1 MILKYSQLH
10 IAKATKEQ
18 INSVSK
24 KLGLTPEQVVSFAH
38 EVDPTS
44 KYEVWLLKQMGFR
57 NIILPE
63 DADRV
68 KKTLK
73 QFEQLNHRN
82 QLKFQNINQYKNI
95 VDLENEIETLLPKEL
110 GDAYSYDVQEFL
122 KLPGV
127 SVLGQNN
134 KWFILEVSDP
144 KSLTVLGD
152 STEWCTRHL
161 QWANKYIVEDNTKQY
176 VAFKKQNGKLVKYAQ
191 FAEDFSQFKNVKD
204 HEIKEIPDSLF
215 SLIESKFVEVP
226 LSFIKRNPNAIYPWL
241 EKQGAEIKED
251 LNLLGTAIT
260 KLPESLTTVG
270 GDLDLY
276 GTAITKLPEGLTTIG
291 GYLDLRGTKITKLP
305 EGLTTVGGNLNLRG
319 TKITKLPEGLTTVG
333 GSLFLEG
340 TAITKLPEGLTTIG
354 GTLNLYGTAITKLPE
369 GLTTIGGYLDLS
381 GTSITKL
388 PEGLT
393 TVGGSLFLEG
403 TAITKL
409 PESLTTVGGYLDLRG
424 TAITK
429 LPEGLTTVGG
439 NLNLYGTAITKLPE
453 SLTTVGGDLDLE
465 ETAITKLPE
474 SLTTV
479 GGNLDLEG
487 TAITKLPE
495 GLTVEWGIYGTNPAT
510 GKKYQEEYNEMKK
523 RKTSSFLRKL
533 DVNK

>member
-1 MILKYSQLH
+1 MIKKYSQLH
-10 IAKATKEQ
+10 ISKATKEQ

-24 KLGLTPEQVVSFAH
+24 KLGLTPEQIVSFAH

-44 KYEVWLLKQMGFR
+44 KYEIWLLKQMGFR

-63 DADRV
+63 DAERV
-68 KKTLK
+68 QRTLK
-73 QFEQLNHRN
+73 QFEQLNNRK

-110 GDAYSYDVQEFL
+110 SDAYSYDVQEFL

-134 KWFILEVSDP
+134 EWFILEVSDP
-144 KSLTVLGD
+144 ESLTVLGD
-152 STEWCTRHL
+152 STEWCTRHIK
-161 QWANKYIVEDNTKQY
+161 WANKYIVEDNTKQY
-176 VAFKKQNGKLVKYAQ
+176 VVFQKQNGKLNKYAQ

-204 HEIKEIPDSLF
+204 HEIKDIPDSLF
-215 SLIESKFVEVP
+215 QLIDSKFIVVP
-226 LSFIKRNPNAIYPWL
+226 FSFVKRNPDAIYRWI
-241 EKQGAEIKED
+241 EKQGAEIK
-251 LNLLGTAIT
+251 
-260 KLPESLTTVG
+260 
-270 GDLDLY
+270 GDLDLR
-276 GTAITKLPEGLTTIG
+276 GTKITKLPEGLTTIG

-319 TKITKLPEGLTTVG
+319 TAITKLPEGLTTVG
-333 GSLFLEG
+333 GN
-340 TAITKLPEGLTTIG
+340 
-354 GTLNLYGTAITKLPE
+354 LN
-369 GLTTIGGYLDLS
+369 
-381 GTSITKL
+381 
-388 PEGLT
+388 
-393 TVGGSLFLEG
+393 
-403 TAITKL
+403 
-409 PESLTTVGGYLDLRG
+409 LRG

-439 NLNLYGTAITKLPE
+439 NLNLYGTKITKLPEGLTTVGGNLNLYGTKITKLPE

-479 GGNLDLEG
+479 GGYLDLEG

-495 GLTVEWGIYGTNPAT
+495 GLTVKRGISGTNPAT
-510 GKKYQEEYNEMKK
+510 GKRYQEEYDEMKR
-523 RKTSSFLRKL
+523 RKTTSFLRKL
-533 DVNK
+533 DVE